1 VEGIC
6 QTICAYSVHNFPK
19 IITQRKQRPIRRKF
33 AQFGV
38 DVMITIL
45 CDFCQFSA
53 KKLAFFL
60 KTNAM
65 IKILHNLPLFRVK
78 NANFFAEFFGENI
91 LKIITSV
98 PGVEVMITIF
108 CDFCQFSAKK
118 LAFFLNTN
126 VMINFFQNL
135 ALFRVKNANY
145 FAEFFGENI
154 FRIITSVPGHRED
167 AALPL
172 TRQQTEAL
180 KASLAAGLP
189 DFSWYMIPKQ
199 EILYQMNT
207 SCTKWSLKILKCL

>member
-118 LAFFLNTN
+118 LAFSQKNNAMMKFLQKL
-126 VMINFFQNL
+126 VVVR
-135 ALFRVKNANY
+135 AKNANFLRKY
-145 FAEFFGENI
+145 F
-154 FRIITSVPGHRED
+154 
-167 AALPL
+167 
-172 TRQQTEAL
+172 
-180 KASLAAGLP
+180 
-189 DFSWYMIPKQ
+189 
-199 EILYQMNT
+199 
-207 SCTKWSLKILKCL
+207 